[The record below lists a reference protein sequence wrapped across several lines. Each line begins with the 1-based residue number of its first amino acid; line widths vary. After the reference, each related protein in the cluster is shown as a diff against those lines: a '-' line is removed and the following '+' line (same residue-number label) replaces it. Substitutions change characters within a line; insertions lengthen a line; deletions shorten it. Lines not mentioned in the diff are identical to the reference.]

1 LYIVFNLKKSR
12 MLLQQ
17 VGTKSDVWSLGC
29 ILYNLVY
36 NHTPFDSFRNPLHKL
51 QAITDQKHEIV
62 FPNTNIPH
70 VVDVLKVLPVYLF
83 SACH

>member
-1 LYIVFNLKKSR
+1 

-36 NHTPFDSFRNPLHKL
+36 NHTPFDSLRNPLQKL

-70 VVDVLKVLPVYLF
+70 VIDVLKVFPVYLF